1 MKNKEGKKRRHV
13 RKKRRLAGLTAV
25 ILAAVS
31 LRGLPPPAL
40 TTVHAMPDEGS
51 AVHINP
57 DDVEDST
64 LAIGTHLIYLGE
76 LNDQIYKMAKETAED
91 SGQTEMYYKSEL
103 GDGAWYAISSA
114 ASLGDIMKADSKT
127 DSKVVG
133 ELFFTYHTRSDGGTY
148 DLRTNEAVNVF
159 DIVNP
164 YDLDHHPELEQL
176 RNQMEAL
183 ENTGTDIGLLEEF
196 FREEEPAEG
205 EEKMRKSENE
215 TTRILDGH
223 LESLYEFE
231 QRLRLEN
238 ASGDKI
244 EMTGKVME
252 KVDAA
257 RRYEADKVIAGL
269 LNTLLDQVSS
279 SKELSSHSDLTAA
292 VGNCIKEV
300 QNSMDEADAKQLYI
314 ENSEDGP
321 DNGADGSSQDETG
334 PDNGADGSNQD
345 ETDQNTDPEEVDE
358 PVGIDGSALSHVEQE
373 LMLELLDALDGMD
386 DDSAGSLLDEMAVFY
401 HLTDG
406 ISLNPE
412 REKELLDNRLIP
424 AAEQLY
430 EETGS
435 ETSRNELEYFRRL
448 REEIDGTAEEG
459 SELNT
464 LYGEKQSLHQQ
475 RMSAL
480 DQGSLSEAKRLED
493 LIEGVGEEIGRLE
506 AGGIYGDGSASQ
518 SIEDMKADAFGLLDE
533 AQSLG
538 PDGLD
543 TERLS
548 ADIEGIGALWDGH
561 PEPASEAV
569 TAISQKL
576 SALQDMQEEP
586 DTGVKALLDKTG
598 EMMLENFSSL
608 HDTIEEDIIEE
619 ALEQVTQASLT
630 SDDARE
636 NAAAL
641 AGISMFCGQVQSE
654 EDSAAVRLL
663 ETKAQMVSAKKDGL
677 VFQNLAV
684 RPGSSYAP
692 VDKIAI
698 LASMRYVWKENQKK
712 AVLAQGGT
720 YYGFTAFSQSI
731 EKAAGKKGKMKAPAY
746 FQSVIYLPADYI
758 QQEFS
763 YQIYSLA
770 GTEYSVLIDTKIADK
785 ASEVCDAIL
794 KERRK

>member
-1 MKNKEGKKRRHV
+1 MKSTLAGNTMELYMKNKEGKKRR
-13 RKKRRLAGLTAV
+13 LAVLTAV
-25 ILAAVS
+25 ILTAVS
-31 LRGLPPPAL
+31 LRELPPPAL

-51 AVHINP
+51 AVHITP

-133 ELFFTYHTRSDGGTY
+133 ELFFTYHTRSDGVTY

-164 YDLDHHPELEQL
+164 YDLDHLPELDQL
-176 RNQMEAL
+176 RNQMETL
-183 ENTGTDIGLLEEF
+183 VNTGTDIGLLEDF

-205 EEKMRKSENE
+205 EENRRKSENE

-238 ASGDKI
+238 ASEDKI

-300 QNSMDEADAKQLYI
+300 QDSMDEADAKQLYI
-314 ENSEDGP
+314 ENSEAGP
-321 DNGADGSSQDETG
+321 DNV
-334 PDNGADGSNQD
+334 ADGSNQD
-345 ETDQNTDPEEVDE
+345 ETGQNTDPEEVGK
-358 PVGIDGSALSHVEQE
+358 PAGIDGSALSHVEQE

-401 HLTDG
+401 HLTEG

-448 REEIDGTAEEG
+448 REQLDGTAEEG

-480 DQGSLSEAKRLED
+480 DQGGLSEAKRLED
-493 LIEGVGEEIGRLE
+493 LIEDVEEEIGRLE
-506 AGGIYGDGSASQ
+506 ADGIYGDGSASQ
-518 SIEDMKADAFGLLDE
+518 SIEDIKADAFALLDE

-538 PDGLD
+538 PDSLD

-561 PEPASEAV
+561 SESASEAV

-586 DTGVKALLDKTG
+586 DAGVKALLDKTG
-598 EMMLENFSSL
+598 EMMSENFSSL
-608 HDTIEEDIIEE
+608 HDTIEEDTIEE

-654 EDSAAVRLL
+654 EDSAAVGLL

-677 VFQNLAV
+677 VFQNLTV
-684 RPGSSYAP
+684 RPGSSYVP
-692 VDKIAI
+692 VDKIAL

-720 YYGFTAFSQSI
+720 YYGFTAFSQSV

>member
-1 MKNKEGKKRRHV
+1 MELYMKNKEGKKRR
-13 RKKRRLAGLTAV
+13 LAVLTAV

-31 LRGLPPPAL
+31 LRELPPPAL

-51 AVHINP
+51 AVHITP

-133 ELFFTYHTRSDGGTY
+133 ELFFTYHTRSDGVTY

-164 YDLDHHPELEQL
+164 YDLDHLPELDQL
-176 RNQMEAL
+176 RNQMETL
-183 ENTGTDIGLLEEF
+183 VNTGTDIGLLEDF

-205 EEKMRKSENE
+205 EENRRKSENE

-238 ASGDKI
+238 ASEDKI

-300 QNSMDEADAKQLYI
+300 QDSMDEADAKQLYI
-314 ENSEDGP
+314 ENSEAGP
-321 DNGADGSSQDETG
+321 DNV
-334 PDNGADGSNQD
+334 ADGSNQD
-345 ETDQNTDPEEVDE
+345 ETGQNTDPEEVGE
-358 PVGIDGSALSHVEQE
+358 PAGIDGSALSHVEQE

-401 HLTDG
+401 HLTEG

-448 REEIDGTAEEG
+448 REQLDGTAEEG

-480 DQGSLSEAKRLED
+480 DQGGLSEAKRLED
-493 LIEGVGEEIGRLE
+493 LIEGVEEEIGRLE
-506 AGGIYGDGSASQ
+506 ADGIYGDGSASQ
-518 SIEDMKADAFGLLDE
+518 SIEDIKADAFALLDE
-533 AQSLG
+533 AQSFG
-538 PDGLD
+538 PDSLD

-561 PEPASEAV
+561 SESASEAV

-586 DTGVKALLDKTG
+586 DAGVKALLDKTG
-598 EMMLENFSSL
+598 EMMSENFSPL
-608 HDTIEEDIIEE
+608 HDTIEEDTIEE

-654 EDSAAVRLL
+654 EDSAAVGLL

-677 VFQNLAV
+677 VFQNLTV

-692 VDKIAI
+692 VDKIAL

-720 YYGFTAFSQSI
+720 YYGFTAFSQSV

-746 FQSVIYLPADYI
+746 FQSVIYLPADYV